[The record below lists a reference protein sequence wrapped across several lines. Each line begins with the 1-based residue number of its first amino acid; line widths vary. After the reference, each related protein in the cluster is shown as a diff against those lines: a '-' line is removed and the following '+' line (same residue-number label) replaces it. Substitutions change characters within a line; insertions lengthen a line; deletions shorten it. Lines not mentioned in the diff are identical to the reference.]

1 MYGLVILDTVLK
13 LFVALLAVSLSLP
26 LLNGCRSSA
35 SAASLG
41 MGNTLNHQQMEEIRV
56 ELDRE
61 IPPPSKNRYLTIQD
75 LSNWENPAITV
86 QENMVSLH
94 VLMADANPSEYG
106 KGTMIRPVAARKQEL
121 TIRVADL
128 PAALNAIPRDAWPY
142 GRVIAIEEA
151 HDAPLAVRPTIRR
164 NMEKAMQ
171 TLNELGIVI
180 NEWNTPGSSSR

>member
-1 MYGLVILDTVLK
+1 
-13 LFVALLAVSLSLP
+13 
-26 LLNGCRSSA
+26 
-35 SAASLG
+35 
-41 MGNTLNHQQMEEIRV
+41 
-56 ELDRE
+56 
-61 IPPPSKNRYLTIQD
+61 
-75 LSNWENPAITV
+75 
-86 QENMVSLH
+86 
-94 VLMADANPSEYG
+94 
-106 KGTMIRPVAARKQEL
+106 MIRPVAARKQEL